1 MQEPTST
8 GKRVRTMGWEY
19 GVYNYLNQRRYS
31 IRTSVAN
38 DIREAAASMPASQF
52 LAYLDARTPRINDTI
67 KNELRAI
74 VGRGGGRQTRARRF
88 DISPIPR
95 LRTRRR
101 SLTPSQLQMVRY
113 QGTPPRR
120 TRPAEDAAPRR
131 GVYVRR
137 AVFEA
142 ALDDAIEGMEAY
154 TEDDREELRESFL
167 RVADELYNEGRFE
180 MQFGKNKENYEENL
194 KKVAKEIDLVEL
206 GKKAVRGA
214 AMDKVLRKA
223 LRLV

>member
-1 MQEPTST
+1 
-8 GKRVRTMGWEY
+8 
-19 GVYNYLNQRRYS
+19 
-31 IRTSVAN
+31 
-38 DIREAAASMPASQF
+38 
-52 LAYLDARTPRINDTI
+52 
-67 KNELRAI
+67 
-74 VGRGGGRQTRARRF
+74 
-88 DISPIPR
+88 
-95 LRTRRR
+95 
-101 SLTPSQLQMVRY
+101 MVRY
-113 QGTPPRR
+113 QGTPPDR